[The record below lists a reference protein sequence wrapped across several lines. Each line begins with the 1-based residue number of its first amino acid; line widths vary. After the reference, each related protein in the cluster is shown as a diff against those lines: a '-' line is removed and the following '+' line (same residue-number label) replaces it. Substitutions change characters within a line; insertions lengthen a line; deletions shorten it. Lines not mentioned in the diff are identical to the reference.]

1 MYMIYIKYK
10 YYTEL
15 AKMLYLF
22 KNTFLNFNF
31 MYCENGFHTFT
42 ASNYFK
48 IFTFVVR
55 LNKKWKIGA
64 DSFDY

>member
-1 MYMIYIKYK
+1 
-10 YYTEL
+10 
-15 AKMLYLF
+15 
-22 KNTFLNFNF
+22 

-55 LNKKWKIGA
+55 LHKKWRIGA